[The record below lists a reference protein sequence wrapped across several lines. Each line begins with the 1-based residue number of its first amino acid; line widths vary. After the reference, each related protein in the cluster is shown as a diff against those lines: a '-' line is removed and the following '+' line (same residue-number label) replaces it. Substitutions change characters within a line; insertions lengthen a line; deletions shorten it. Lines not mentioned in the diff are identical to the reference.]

1 MNTNITIQGWLNQLV
16 PLQQISQVVGQ
27 VLPAFVI
34 VGVFILAIGYMMMLA
49 SSETVLTPSYRL
61 IALFAAI
68 AAAPWFLTIGQT
80 IANALVGAIASADP
94 AVSWL
99 VVNNPGNASLV
110 MDFSKPFQV
119 IGQFVGGTFANTSGI
134 QWWEVGKWAD
144 YIIRGIVIA
153 IVGGVAVITVFI
165 MEVMLI
171 LQKLIL
177 LGSQP
182 LIPIFIACLSIG
194 AAEGS
199 AQNFLKSVLGVV
211 CWPVGWAIGHIG
223 TMAAIQNLQP
233 PSWTAPLFQLVVSG
247 LALGVVCLWM
257 VVATIGAP
265 MLIAKAVTSG
275 TNFAAHLMG
284 GYATAAGQHAARGV
298 QAGAAVTGALVGGA
312 AGGPVGADIGAAW
325 GGNTGKALAMPITS
339 ATESAEGVNGGRQA
353 VPSSR
358 SAAVADAAIELI
370 KARS

>member
-16 PLQQISQVVGQ
+16 PLQQISHVVGQ

-94 AVSWL
+94 AISWL

-182 LIPIFIACLSIG
+182 LMPIFIACLSIG

-199 AQNFLKSVLGVV
+199 AQNFLKSVLGVM

-233 PSWTAPLFQLVVSG
+233 PSWTAPLFQLVGFWIGSG
-247 LALGVVCLWM
+247 SRL
-257 VVATIGAP
+257 
-265 MLIAKAVTSG
+265 
-275 TNFAAHLMG
+275 
-284 GYATAAGQHAARGV
+284 
-298 QAGAAVTGALVGGA
+298 
-312 AGGPVGADIGAAW
+312 PVDGRCNDRSTDAYRKSSDQWDQLRSPSNGRICQCRRPACSAW
-325 GGNTGKALAMPITS
+325 RPVWGRS
-339 ATESAEGVNGGRQA
+339 NGGIGRR
-353 VPSSR
+353 SRGWTSR
-358 SAAVADAAIELI
+358 SRHRRCLGWEHRESIGDADNICNR
-370 KARS
+370 KRRGC